1 MIKLD
6 SNNNQSKIT
15 ENPMK
20 LYRVLVKC
28 LSGIIKTIFI
38 IDVKGEE
45 NIKTD
50 GPCLVCANHLSN
62 WDPIFMAVT
71 VKRPVFFMA
80 KKEIFKVPVVS
91 TLARKLGA
99 FPVDRENN
107 DFTAIKTAINH
118 LKYGNALGI
127 FPQGTRCRG
136 KAPET
141 MPIKNG
147 IGLLVFKTEAD
158 VLPVSVYTKNYKV
171 FWFKKVYI
179 NIGEPIKFSEYGEVE
194 RSPEGYQHISDIV
207 FSRICALTND
217 SKEAATNE

>member
-1 MIKLD
+1 MR
-6 SNNNQSKIT
+6 
-15 ENPMK
+15 
-20 LYRVLVKC
+20 LYKGLVAC
-28 LSGIIKTIFI
+28 LGGIIRMFFV
-38 IDVKGEE
+38 IDIKGKE
-45 NIKTD
+45 NIIKD

-91 TLARKLGA
+91 SLARALGA

-118 LKYGNALGI
+118 IKYGNALGI

-136 KAPET
+136 KTPET

-147 IGLLVFKTEAD
+147 VGLLVFKTEAD
-158 VLPVSVYTKNYKV
+158 VMPISIYTENYKV
-171 FWFKKVYI
+171 SLFKKVCI

-194 RSPEGYQHISDIV
+194 RSPEGYQHISDVV
-207 FSRICALTND
+207 FNRICSLANE
-217 SKEAATNE
+217 SKEALKND